1 MKCQN
6 NLYSFQNK
14 LEGGTY
20 SWGVFILVVFFV
32 TGTDN
37 SVLGGVYFSQISVI
51 YFTWDLAAVC
61 IIGVSA
67 SRELTVHG
75 PISGRMNKQGGGVL
89 ISSSLPFL

>member
-1 MKCQN
+1 M
-6 NLYSFQNK
+6 
-14 LEGGTY
+14 
-20 SWGVFILVVFFV
+20 VVFFV

-75 PISGRMNKQGGGVL
+75 PISGRMNKQGGWHAYKQQFT
-89 ISSSLPFL
+89 ISLTEKD